1 MDEFIYCYIIQK
13 WDYPSHSYF
22 SIPIT
27 SREPLNIKTYSEDM
41 NEIVNCCQ
49 CLKKVKFE
57 DTYTSNE
64 IHTDLG
70 FGFAVCEDCYKEY
83 RTIVKHKN
91 RYLSEE
97 YNQKIANFL
106 TK

>member
-1 MDEFIYCYIIQK
+1 MDDFIYCYVIQK

-27 SREPLNIKTYSEDM
+27 SREPLNIKTYSEYMD
-41 NEIVNCCQ
+41 EIVNCCQ
-49 CLKKVKFE
+49 CLKKVKFG

-70 FGFAVCEDCYKEY
+70 LGFGVCEDCYEKEWERKRKY
-83 RTIVKHKN
+83 EDSI
-91 RYLSEE
+91 
-97 YNQKIANFL
+97 
-106 TK
+106 

>member
-1 MDEFIYCYIIQK
+1 MDNFIYCYVIQK

-22 SIPIT
+22 SIPII

-64 IHTDLG
+64 IHTHLG
-70 FGFAVCEDCYKEY
+70 FGLAVCEDCYKEEWKRRKY
-83 RTIVKHKN
+83 YENVVR
-91 RYLSEE
+91 LSEGNSSE
-97 YNQKIANFL
+97 SE
-106 TK
+106 

>member
-1 MDEFIYCYIIQK
+1 MDNFIYCYVIQK

-70 FGFAVCEDCYKEY
+70 FGFAVCEDCYKEEGERKRKY
-83 RTIVKHKN
+83 EDSI
-91 RYLSEE
+91 
-97 YNQKIANFL
+97 
-106 TK
+106 

>member
-1 MDEFIYCYIIQK
+1 MDEFIYCYVIQK
-13 WDYPSHSYF
+13 WDYSSHSYF

-70 FGFAVCEDCYKEY
+70 FGFAVCEDCYKEEWKRRKY
-83 RTIVKHKN
+83 YENLVR
-91 RYLSEE
+91 LSEGNSSE
-97 YNQKIANFL
+97 SE
-106 TK
+106 

>member
-1 MDEFIYCYIIQK
+1 MNEFIYCYVIKK

-70 FGFAVCEDCYKEY
+70 FGFAVCEDCYEEEWKRREY
-83 RTIVKHKN
+83 YENVVQ
-91 RYLSEE
+91 LSERNSSE
-97 YNQKIANFL
+97 SE
-106 TK
+106 